1 MAIQI
6 KIMKKLIGNRKKY
19 RSLEE
24 MPDDI
29 RQAIEKTIMGGD
41 PNTQS
46 DTETK
51 IIVNGKEYDSIEQ
64 VPPDIR
70 EVYVRAIKALKTS
83 KATDEEFSLSGE
95 GMSRGKHPKMAISYR
110 GPGPIEPE
118 TSFSSFRRG
127 LIIGAVSVAVI
138 AGLYFL
144 IHSKI
149 VPSVLQF
156 LKPSGGYVYLYRDA
170 DGDGRGNPGER
181 ILGKRGEE
189 PPIGYTVVVGDCDD
203 HDPNK

>member
-6 KIMKKLIGNRKKY
+6 KIMKKFTGNREKY
-19 RSLEE
+19 RSLDE

-70 EVYVRAIKALKTS
+70 ELYVSAIKALKTS
-83 KATDEEFSLSGE
+83 KATDEEFSLLRE
-95 GMSRGKHPKMAISYR
+95 GMSRGNLPKMAISYS

-144 IHSKI
+144 FH
-149 VPSVLQF
+149 
-156 LKPSGGYVYLYRDA
+156 
-170 DGDGRGNPGER
+170 
-181 ILGKRGEE
+181 
-189 PPIGYTVVVGDCDD
+189 
-203 HDPNK
+203 